1 MYAAGHAKG
10 HNGHEQRNA
19 MVGYVNLLP
28 GVDPADQM
36 QTRWNKARKNH
47 TTQVLRIVQ
56 SFSRNELNPESPE
69 DILTANMIGQE
80 FVQKHYPNRQAMVFT
95 QIDGKSGLGT

>member
-36 QTRWNKARKNH
+36 EQSEKKSYNTGV
-47 TTQVLRIVQ
+47 TYCTIVQ
-56 SFSRNELNPESPE
+56 
-69 DILTANMIGQE
+69 
-80 FVQKHYPNRQAMVFT
+80 
-95 QIDGKSGLGT
+95 

>member
-1 MYAAGHAKG
+1 MAYTRVTRTANGRGALMYAAGHAKG

-36 QTRWNKARKNH
+36 EQSEKKSYNTGV
-47 TTQVLRIVQ
+47 TYCTIVQ
-56 SFSRNELNPESPE
+56 
-69 DILTANMIGQE
+69 
-80 FVQKHYPNRQAMVFT
+80 
-95 QIDGKSGLGT
+95 

>member
-1 MYAAGHAKG
+1 MAYTRVTRTANGRGALMYAAGHAKG

-47 TTQVLRIVQ
+47 TT
-56 SFSRNELNPESPE
+56 
-69 DILTANMIGQE
+69 
-80 FVQKHYPNRQAMVFT
+80 
-95 QIDGKSGLGT
+95 

>member
-47 TTQVLRIVQ
+47 TT
-56 SFSRNELNPESPE
+56 
-69 DILTANMIGQE
+69 
-80 FVQKHYPNRQAMVFT
+80 
-95 QIDGKSGLGT
+95 